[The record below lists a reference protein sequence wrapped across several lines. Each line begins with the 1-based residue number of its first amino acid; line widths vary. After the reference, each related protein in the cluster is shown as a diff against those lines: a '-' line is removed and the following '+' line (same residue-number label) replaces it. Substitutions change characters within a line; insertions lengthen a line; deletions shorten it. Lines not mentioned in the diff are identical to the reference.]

1 MRYPLHP
8 PWCSPCCPPSVPFQA
23 YPEYEAFMGRMVS
36 ALDPL
41 LDAPPVDT
49 AALGKG
55 SLLQQLRNLRTLKP
69 LLQAGTSGMPGNSDS
84 KGCSPAPGVG
94 NAEPPQE
101 PQLGWQALEGLLT
114 LVSLTDLQTQLGTS
128 SQPWHSHAGLTPPLH
143 PQGWHWG
150 SSCPATTRCSQP
162 PSPRCV
168 LAVVGW
174 KHPLPLLLPARVLRQ
189 LPTPSLAC
197 SLSPGPDPGSLV

>member
-101 PQLGWQALEGLLT
+101 PQLGWQALEVLFT
-114 LVSLTDLQTQLGTS
+114 LVPLTDLQTQLGTS
-128 SQPWHSHAGLTPPLH
+128 SQPWHSHAGLTPLLH

-150 SSCPATTRCSQP
+150 GSCPTTTRCSQP

-168 LAVVGW
+168 QAVVGW

>member
-1 MRYPLHP
+1 MHP

-101 PQLGWQALEGLLT
+101 PQLSWQALEGLLT
-114 LVSLTDLQTQLGTS
+114 LVPLTDLQTQLGTS
-128 SQPWHSHAGLTPPLH
+128 SQPWHSHAGLTPPLPPRTGTGAAAAPLLRGAH
-143 PQGWHWG
+143 SPHLQGVCWQWWG
-150 SSCPATTRCSQP
+150 GSTHCLSSCLRC
-162 PSPRCV
+162 C
-168 LAVVGW
+168 G
-174 KHPLPLLLPARVLRQ
+174 VLRQ